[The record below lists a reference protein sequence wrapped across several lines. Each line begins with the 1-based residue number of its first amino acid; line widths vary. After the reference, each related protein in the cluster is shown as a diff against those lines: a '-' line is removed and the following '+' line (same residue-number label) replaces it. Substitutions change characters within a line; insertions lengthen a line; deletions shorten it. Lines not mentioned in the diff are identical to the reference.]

1 MTETSAA
8 TKPACKEKSSTM
20 SRSVKLTLTPV
31 GAPIVQ
37 VIAPA
42 RMMSELA
49 TFAVVIVSF
58 SSQRANI
65 RLKMSKIEKIEPSA
79 DCGPSDQAAIL
90 RPLAGP
96 YKTMPKNQ
104 TSSRGIFSPHIGI
117 RGFGYARPNRCT
129 TIVNAKSAAP
139 GDGEDDRNREVQR
152 AAVGL
157 G

>member
-1 MTETSAA
+1 
-8 TKPACKEKSSTM
+8 
-20 SRSVKLTLTPV
+20 
-31 GAPIVQ
+31 
-37 VIAPA
+37 
-42 RMMSELA
+42 MMSELA

-117 RGFGYARPNRCT
+117 RGFGYARPYRCT

-139 GDGEDDRNREVQR
+139 ATVRMIEIARFSAPLSDWVDVAFAAAAQESLTPVETLAILGCAAR
-152 AAVGL
+152 AV
-157 G
+157 